1 MTIIWWTKHLN
12 FHWIKENFIIRNK
25 NAWRLLGQLSR
36 EIMRRQVGRW
46 KCHGKTNVLGT
57 QWCPPAIIFADTD
70 KSRAAK
76 LSTIYLAI
84 CRVGLSVVVVS
95 NDGQSIKEIIQVKQV
110 RKISII
116 FKYKMFIIQ
125 LSEYYCKLSAW
136 E

>member
-1 MTIIWWTKHLN
+1 MTIIRWTKHLN

-36 EIMRRQVGRW
+36 EIIRRQIGRW
-46 KCHGKTNVLGT
+46 RCHGTKNILGT

-70 KSRAAK
+70 ESRAAK
-76 LSTIYLAI
+76 TSITYLAI
-84 CRVGLSVVVVS
+84 CYVGLSVVVVG
-95 NDGQSIKEIIQVKQV
+95 NDGQSLKEIIQVKQV

-125 LSEYYCKLSAW
+125 LSEYYCNLSPW